1 MRSLLLALAT
11 SAALTSAVRSAESP
25 MAVIVHPSTSERD
38 VSLDDLRRYFL
49 GSAQRLDTAR
59 VQVVETAALRK
70 PFYRALLGISED
82 EVRRRWVALVF
93 RGEATA
99 LPKTLPDESAVREY
113 VASHP
118 GAIGF
123 VSADAVDRTV
133 RVLAVDGHRP
143 TEAGYALR

>member
-1 MRSLLLALAT
+1 MRSLVLALAAT
-11 SAALTSAVRSAESP
+11 AAISAAPRLVQEP
-25 MAVIVHPSTSERD
+25 MAVIVHPSTSTRD
-38 VSLDDLRRYFL
+38 VSIDALRRYFL
-49 GSAQRLDTAR
+49 GASLRLDTAH
-59 VQVVETAALRK
+59 VQVVETASLRK

-99 LPKTLPDESAVREY
+99 LPKTLADEGAVREY

-123 VSADAVDRTV
+123 VSADAVDRSV
-133 RVLAVDGHRP
+133 RALTVDGHKP